1 MSAENSRAPST
12 REEAILA
19 GATRRLN
26 QNPAA
31 SMADLAQAIGIS
43 RATLHRHFAT
53 RDELLHRLGLRA
65 IGDWEQGY
73 REVGVAEAT
82 ASGDPEVLAGTLRR
96 LVERY
101 VATIDEY
108 GFALTD
114 DVVAGNDD
122 VREWIERLEEQG
134 VEFIAAAQRA
144 GVLDP
149 DLPARW
155 ISDALYGLLIGARDS
170 LRAGNVA
177 RRDLA
182 DLVVRTLLRGVG
194 ASGHGAR
201 GGKR

>member
-1 MSAENSRAPST
+1 MSAHTTKED
-12 REEAILA
+12 AILA
-19 GATRRLN
+19 AATRRLN

-53 RDELLHRLGLRA
+53 REELLHKLGLRA
-65 IGDWEQGY
+65 VGDWEQAY

-82 ASGDPEVLAGTLRR
+82 ASGDPALLADTIRR
-96 LVERY
+96 LVHRY

-114 DVVAGNDD
+114 HVVAGNDD
-122 VREWIERLEEQG
+122 VLEWIERLEEQG
-134 VEFIAAAQRA
+134 VAFIAAAQRA

-149 DLPARW
+149 DLPTRW

-182 DLVVRTLLRGVG
+182 DLVVGTLLRGVG
-194 ASGHGAR
+194 APDGEAR
-201 GGKR
+201 EGKR